1 MTSIVLIDFAIDLG
15 GTLDDVYRLEHDRN
29 PKNKNK
35 IMKIGPLVYELD
47 LLL

>member
-1 MTSIVLIDFAIDLG
+1 MTLIVLIDFAIDLG
-15 GTLDDVYRLEHDRN
+15 CTLNDVYRLEHARN
-29 PKNKNK
+29 HKNKNK